1 MTMTEKESLTADILA
16 SVRALKRTS
25 LPVLVCAA
33 LLAACGG
40 GDDATGFPAADPLPT
55 TAVTSPAAT
64 ARALRLVPVANFTAP
79 VYVTGVPGDTSR
91 LFVVE
96 QAGRIRIV
104 KAGKTLATPFLDIRN
119 LVTSGGEQGLLSV
132 AFPPDY
138 QSSKRFYVYYTGKD
152 QYENVVE
159 YRRATADRAASG
171 SARQVLKMA
180 DTEANHNGG
189 SLVFGPDKL
198 MYIGTGDGGGAD
210 DQHGTRGNAQDL
222 GSLLG
227 KILRINPVAR
237 GGRPYSVPSS
247 NPFAGRAGARGEI
260 YSYGL
265 RNPWRFSFDRKTAD
279 LTIGDVG
286 QDDVE
291 EIDFESKKDPS
302 HPAGKGVN
310 FGWRPFEGT
319 RRNFPDESVPG
330 AVGPVIEHTH
340 DAGWCSIT
348 GGYVVRDKALP
359 ALLGRYVYGDFCQG
373 RLRSARLSAGKAAG
387 DKQLALK
394 QVEGLSS
401 FGEDTRGRV
410 YVVSLNGPVYRLA
423 Q

>member
-1 MTMTEKESLTADILA
+1 MLLSAG
-16 SVRALKRTS
+16 
-25 LPVLVCAA
+25 

-40 GDDATGFPAADPLPT
+40 GDDATGFPAADSGATASATAPAT
-55 TAVTSPAAT
+55 TGPAATGPAAT
-64 ARALRLVPVANFTAP
+64 ARALHLVPVANFTAP
-79 VYVTGVPGDTSR
+79 VYATGAPGDSSR

-104 KAGKTLATPFLDIRN
+104 RGGKTLAKPFLDIRN
-119 LVTSGGEQGLLSV
+119 LVTAGGEQGLLSV

-152 QYENVVE
+152 QQENVVE
-159 YRRATADRAASG
+159 YRRATADRADPG
-171 SARQVLKMA
+171 SARQVMKMA
-180 DTEANHNGG
+180 DPEANHNGG
-189 SLVFGPDKL
+189 LLLFGPDKL
-198 MYIGTGDGGGAD
+198 LYIGTGDGGGAN
-210 DQHGTRGNAQDL
+210 DQHGTRGNAQNL
-222 GSLLG
+222 GALLG
-227 KILRINPVAR
+227 KILRIDPRAS

-247 NPFAGRAGARGEI
+247 NPFVGRAGARGEI

-265 RNPWRFSFDRKTAD
+265 RNPWRYSFDRITGD

-286 QDDVE
+286 QDNVE
-291 EIDFESKKDPS
+291 EIDFQTKGQG
-302 HPAGKGVN
+302 AGKGVN

-319 RRNFPDESVPG
+319 RRNFPDESAPG
-330 AVGPVIEHTH
+330 AVGPVIQHSH
-340 DAGWCSIT
+340 GDGWCSIT

-359 ALLGRYVYGDFCQG
+359 ALFGRYIYGDYCQG
-373 RLRSARLSAGKAAG
+373 RLRSARLSAGKASG

-394 QVEGLSS
+394 KVDGLSS
-401 FGEDTRGRV
+401 FGQDTRGRV